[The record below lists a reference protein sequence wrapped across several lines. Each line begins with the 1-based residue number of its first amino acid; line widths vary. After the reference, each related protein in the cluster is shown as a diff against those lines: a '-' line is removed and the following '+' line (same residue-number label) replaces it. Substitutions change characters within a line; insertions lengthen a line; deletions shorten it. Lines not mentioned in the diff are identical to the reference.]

1 LTDNQ
6 MWREGSFRKAQIV
19 TDIKI
24 QTIDSH
30 TTKENEMNGID
41 LKLKFKNRASDQ
53 ELREL
58 QYNLMHRFGRD
69 VFKMLAD
76 RGRKVPFVR
85 IVDSRPGE
93 TWVEILVRGGYYHIG
108 LEFGAGLHITVIL
121 LFLSHH
127 YPEAEVWYRPEEDE
141 GLADKE
147 LKFDKEQSLKL
158 LDHFLDHGS
167 LMFSGALTGLES
179 LDGLERPI
187 CAFCGVPMMRQ
198 GGKQGGVQFYCAG
211 CLEVVSLDAEE
222 YRKRKSKATPLRF
235 CQSDKDVDDE
245 KPF

>member
-1 LTDNQ
+1 
-6 MWREGSFRKAQIV
+6 
-19 TDIKI
+19 
-24 QTIDSH
+24 
-30 TTKENEMNGID
+30 MNGID
-41 LKLKFKNRASDQ
+41 LKLKFKNRPSDQ

-58 QYNLMHRFGRD
+58 QYNLMHRFSRD
-69 VFKMLAD
+69 KFKMLAD

-85 IVDSRPGE
+85 IVDSRAGE
-93 TWVEILVRGGYYHIG
+93 TWVEILVRGAYYHIG
-108 LEFGAGLHITVIL
+108 LEFGDGLPITVIVL
-121 LFLSHH
+121 YLSHH

-187 CAFCGVPMMRQ
+187 CAFCGVPMMRH
-198 GGKQGGVQFYCAG
+198 GGEKGAVQFYCAG
-211 CLEVVSLDAEE
+211 CLEVVNLDAEE
-222 YRKRKSKATPLRF
+222 YKKRKNKGNALSLWHCK
-235 CQSDKDVDDE
+235 KDIDDE
-245 KPF
+245 EPF